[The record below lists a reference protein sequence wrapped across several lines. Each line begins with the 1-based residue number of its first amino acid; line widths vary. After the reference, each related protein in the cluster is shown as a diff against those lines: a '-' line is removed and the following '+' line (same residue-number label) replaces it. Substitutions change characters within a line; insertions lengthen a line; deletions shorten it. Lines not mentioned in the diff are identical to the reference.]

1 MDLMQENEIQPKK
14 ESKGIKIWLIIV
26 VVLIIL
32 LLITAVLLWMYSQKL
47 QKEAFKVTIDGVYST
62 NASSKSELFL
72 IQDNKVYT
80 SIEEICSYIGYQYY
94 PGGYRQYAE
103 DRTKCYVTNSKEVVT
118 FAHSNNEIV
127 KYPVTNL
134 NSEPQTFEISEE
146 VVIKGNRLYINEDGL
161 KKAFNLLIEYDAS
174 SNSVNIATLPYLVN
188 YYENNITGASIES
201 STFED
206 YVKFNNGKALLK
218 NLIIIQDENTKLYGV
233 SQITNNMQTTPIIT
247 ARYTKIEYM
256 EGVGDFIVTSED
268 KKVGIIASDGITK
281 VRPEFDKIQEIDK
294 DIGLYLVN
302 SGENQG
308 VINRNGKV
316 IVPQDY
322 DSIGLDT
329 GYEDKNITNK
339 YILYGNCIPVKL
351 NNKWGIINIEGER
364 IIPVEYDGIGCKETS
379 ATGVRNTNGIILV
392 PEIKGIVL
400 EKDFETE
407 GTIVKKYG
415 IINYKGEPITD
426 FILDSAYMT
435 TVENVTNY
443 YVTAQ
448 NQTIDIVDYWYKEMT
463 NTDQVNNNQIANQ
476 IQDQSQISNQSES

>member
-1 MDLMQENEIQPKK
+1 MDLMQENVPQPKK
-14 ESKGIKIWLIIV
+14 ENKGIKIWLIIV

-47 QKEAFKVTIDGVYST
+47 QKDAFKVTIDGVYST
-62 NASSKSELFL
+62 KASNKNELFL
-72 IQDNKVYT
+72 IQNGKVYT
-80 SIEEICSYIGYQYY
+80 SIEEICGYIGYQYY

-103 DRTKCYVTNSKEVVT
+103 DKTKCYVTNSKEIVT
-118 FAHSNNEIV
+118 FAYSSNEIV
-127 KYPVTNL
+127 KYPVNNL

-146 VVIKGNRLYINEDGL
+146 VASKGNRLYINEDGL
-161 KKAFNLLIEYDAS
+161 KKAFNVLIDYDAET
-174 SNSVNIATLPYLVN
+174 NNVRIATLPYLVN
-188 YYENNITGASIES
+188 YYETNIAGASIENS
-201 STFED
+201 EFED

-218 NLIIIQDENTKLYGV
+218 NLIIMQDENTKLYGV
-233 SQITNNMQTTPIIT
+233 SQINNNEATNQIIT

-268 KKVGIIASDGITK
+268 KKVGIIGSDGITK

-294 DIGLYLVN
+294 DIGLYLVTSN
-302 SGENQG
+302 NNQG
-308 VINRNGKV
+308 VINRNGKI

-322 DSIGLDT
+322 DSIGLDAE
-329 GYEDKNITNK
+329 YEDKNITNK

-351 NNKWGIINIEGER
+351 NNKWGIIDKEGNK
-364 IIPVEYDGIGCKETS
+364 IIPVEYDGIGCKVTS
-379 ATGVRNTNGIILV
+379 ATGIKNTNGIILI

-400 EKDFETE
+400 EKDFEQDRN
-407 GTIVKKYG
+407 IIKKYG

-435 TVENVTNY
+435 TVENITNY
-443 YVTAQ
+443 YVTVQ

-463 NTDQVNNNQIANQ
+463 KTDQGTNTNNQTENVQTSQ
-476 IQDQSQISNQSES
+476 IQDQIQN